1 MGACSTL
8 VYLRRSDVFVKE
20 AIRAIELSATSS
32 DEMKEHLITHLLR
45 IERHLTVLRTFS
57 PWSNHAS

>member
-1 MGACSTL
+1 M
-8 VYLRRSDVFVKE
+8 KE